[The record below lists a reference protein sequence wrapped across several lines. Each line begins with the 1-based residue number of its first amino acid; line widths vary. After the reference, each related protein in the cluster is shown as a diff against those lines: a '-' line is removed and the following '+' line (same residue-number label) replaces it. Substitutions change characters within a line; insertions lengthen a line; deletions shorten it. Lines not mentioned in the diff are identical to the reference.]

1 MEAIEERERKMSEKL
16 LARECNN
23 LLNEIKRL
31 ESELGMQ
38 EQRLKNVMNLVSY
51 IHPCQ
56 ISFSILVIGIQ

>member
-38 EQRLKNVMNLVSY
+38 ERRLKDVMNLVSY
-51 IHPCQ
+51 IHPCAKFHSQ
-56 ISFSILVIGIQ
+56 SWL